1 MSSSQAHKGR
11 AVLHL
16 CDKLGAGGASI
27 HGVGSLLSWWFSL
40 FEKQRYRPPLDLL
53 DDPRQVLKQLDRFRG
68 ARVRRGPTRQLDAPA
83 CLPDPRRELPRQSR
97 PRRAHEPETDLEERG
112 DDERDRRAERGV
124 MGPELRAFGYG
135 ETEVRGLSVWRQLSV
150 RGNKLLMNAAR
161 HPWIWPMTGPAR
173 RLLKL
178 LGLLVESRQERDSDS

>member
-1 MSSSQAHKGR
+1 MRSSQAHKGR

-27 HGVGSLLSWWFSL
+27 HGVGRLLSWWFPL
-40 FEKQRYRPPLDLL
+40 FEKQGYRPPLDLL
-53 DDPRQVLKQLDRFRG
+53 DDPRQVLNQLDRFAG
-68 ARVRRGPTRQLDAPA
+68 LEFEEGQLDS
-83 CLPDPRRELPRQSR
+83 LMLPRAFPTLDENFHDNLALDVRTNRKQ
-97 PRRAHEPETDLEERG
+97 AWKDEATTEEI
-112 DDERDRRAERGV
+112 AELNAV